1 MTMSYQLLY
10 TNNGFDL
17 TIFHESL
24 DKEFHESVSDYA
36 ETETHWCSQCSNF
49 DEHLDM
55 SSVYKDGQNE
65 AFTEGVSKQINHFHF
80 KLNNI

>member
-1 MTMSYQLLY
+1 MSDQLLN

-24 DKEFHESVSDYA
+24 DKEFDKSVSDYT
-36 ETETHWCSQCSNF
+36 ETEMHWCSQCSYF

-55 SSVYKDGQNE
+55 SYVYKDRQNE
-65 AFTEGVSKQINHFHF
+65 PVTEGVSKQINHFHF